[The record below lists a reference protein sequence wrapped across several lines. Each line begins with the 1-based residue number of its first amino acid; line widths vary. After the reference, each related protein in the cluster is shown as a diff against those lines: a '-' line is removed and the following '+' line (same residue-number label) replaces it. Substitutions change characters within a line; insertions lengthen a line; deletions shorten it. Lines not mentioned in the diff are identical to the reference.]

1 MAFLSET
8 LDAIKDRADLLDL
21 ATRAGIEVVQRGST
35 YKARCP
41 FHAEKSAS
49 FYLYPNKGT
58 WKCYGC
64 GAGGDA
70 INLYARTREITF
82 PQAVRELAVEYQ
94 VEVKE
99 DDWRNKREKA

>member
-1 MAFLSET
+1 MNW
-8 LDAIKDRADLLDL
+8 I
-21 ATRAGIEVVQRGST
+21 
-35 YKARCP
+35 ARQ
-41 FHAEKSAS
+41 
-49 FYLYPNKGT
+49 YPNKGT

-70 INLYARTREITF
+70 IKLYAETRKITF
-82 PQAVRELAVEYQ
+82 PQAVRELSAEYQ

>member
-1 MAFLSET
+1 MAFLPET
-8 LDAIKDRADLLDL
+8 LDAIKDRADMIDL
-21 ATRAGIEVVQRGST
+21 AKRAGIEVVQRGST

-41 FHAEKSAS
+41 FHEEKSAS
-49 FYLYPNKGT
+49 FYLYPQKGT

-70 INLYARTREITF
+70 ISLFARTREITF
-82 PQAVRELAVEYQ
+82 PQAVRELAAEYQ